1 MEEFP
6 MRNFSTVLMATAL
19 LGGCVQAQSPS
30 AAPTMAPVAATVP
43 RLPAIADSEP
53 DVTAQVSNLLAQAGA
68 SALPREQLS
77 SNAQI
82 ALNGPATAEMAAAL
96 RPCGTAPALELLT
109 RTTKGEDRNYLY
121 RAPCNGTPLL
131 VEITFGKGAR
141 VNHLLVRQER

>member
-1 MEEFP
+1 
-6 MRNFSTVLMATAL
+6 MRNFSTVLLATAL

-30 AAPTMAPVAATVP
+30 AVPAMAPVMASAPRMAA
-43 RLPAIADSEP
+43 ISDSEP

-77 SNAQI
+77 SNAQN
-82 ALNGPATAEMAAAL
+82 ALDAPATAQMAAAL
-96 RPCGTAPALELLT
+96 RPCGTAPALELLS

-121 RAPCNGTPLL
+121 RAPCNGKPLL